1 MPWTPP
7 PTNSAFVHHPE
18 AIKHTSSAFGVVTL
32 AGIGRPTTGAEGIN
46 DGAIKVPLSSLNDP
60 FTTYPAADG
69 MRTVPS
75 PISANGA
82 GFTSGDQQRTTS
94 QDGDNREKEDIAG
107 VYDGSPQHAVSEA
120 VANDLNHAL
129 PTTTGQWRGPLL
141 PVDPEDNL
149 TRLKTRLV
157 ENGADVEA
165 VNLLD
170 EIFKDGISKEAL
182 QKRLTREQ
190 CRRLHLQDGKQFQ
203 RLLEKVEVTRGTKNR
218 CRLCPGND
226 AAVYK
231 NHRDALRHFHKEHF
245 GLWYECTRW

>member
-1 MPWTPP
+1 M
-7 PTNSAFVHHPE
+7 
-18 AIKHTSSAFGVVTL
+18 ITL
-32 AGIGRPTTGAEGIN
+32 AGIGGSTTGAEGIN
-46 DGAIKVPLSSLNDP
+46 DGTIEVPLSSLNESP
-60 FTTYPAADG
+60 TTYPAADG
-69 MRTVPS
+69 MRPVAGPS
-75 PISANGA
+75 CANGA
-82 GFTSGDQQRTTS
+82 GFTLGEPQRGLS

-165 VNLLD
+165 VDLLD

-203 RLLEKVEVTRGTKNR
+203 RLLEKVEVTR
-218 CRLCPGND
+218 
-226 AAVYK
+226 
-231 NHRDALRHFHKEHF
+231 RDEESL
-245 GLWYECTRW
+245 